1 MVTRGRFERPTLW
14 LKVKCST
21 NWANG
26 SQVVPTIGI
35 EPTTYWLQVSCSTNW
50 AKSAFK
56 WWRLTDSN
64 RWPSACKADA
74 LPTELNLQKWWLV
87 RDSNPWMH
95 AWKACELTVSPT
107 SHMALEVGL
116 EPTTDRLTADCST
129 NWAIQAYSIKWS
141 GWWESNPRSQLGRLK
156 FYHWTTPAFLNAHL
170 YYHSFQSI
178 ASIYF
183 VF

>member
-1 MVTRGRFERPTLW
+1 ML
-14 LKVKCST
+14 S
-21 NWANG
+21 
-26 SQVVPTIGI
+26 
-35 EPTTYWLQVSCSTNW
+35 
-50 AKSAFK
+50 
-56 WWRLTDSN
+56 WWELTGSN

-156 FYHWTTPAFLNAHL
+156 FYHWTTPALNGAQGRSRTGTDFKVRRILSPVRLPISPPGLIQLNGDPQATRTPDPLIKSQML
-170 YYHSFQSI
+170 YQLS
-178 ASIYF
+178 
-183 VF
+183 

>member
-1 MVTRGRFERPTLW
+1 MNFSLLFRRLFLLEGKKKKSFRTLFE
-14 LKVKCST
+14 
-21 NWANG
+21 
-26 SQVVPTIGI
+26 
-35 EPTTYWLQVSCSTNW
+35 
-50 AKSAFK
+50 K
-56 WWRLTDSN
+56 WWR
-64 RWPSACKADA
+64 
-74 LPTELNLQKWWLV
+74 V

-156 FYHWTTPAFLNAHL
+156 FYHWTTPALNGAQGRSRTGTDFKVRRILSPVRLPISPPGLIQLNGDPQATRTPDPLIKSQML
-170 YYHSFQSI
+170 YQLS
-178 ASIYF
+178 
-183 VF
+183 

>member
-1 MVTRGRFERPTLW
+1 M
-14 LKVKCST
+14 KK
-21 NWANG
+21 
-26 SQVVPTIGI
+26 SQINKKHHRSDVI
-35 EPTTYWLQVSCSTNW
+35 Y
-50 AKSAFK
+50 
-56 WWRLTDSN
+56 
-64 RWPSACKADA
+64 
-74 LPTELNLQKWWLV
+74 KWWLV

-156 FYHWTTPAFLNAHL
+156 FYHWTTPALNGAQGRSRTGTDFKVRRILSPVRLPISPPGLIQLNGDPQATRTPDPLIRSQML
-170 YYHSFQSI
+170 YQLS
-178 ASIYF
+178 
-183 VF
+183 

>member
-1 MVTRGRFERPTLW
+1 MKGFTQICEKIMLSF
-14 LKVKCST
+14 LKNVFWIKKEVLSDF
-21 NWANG
+21 
-26 SQVVPTIGI
+26 V
-35 EPTTYWLQVSCSTNW
+35 L
-50 AKSAFK
+50 K
-56 WWRLTDSN
+56 WWR
-64 RWPSACKADA
+64 
-74 LPTELNLQKWWLV
+74 V

-156 FYHWTTPAFLNAHL
+156 FYHWTTPASLVPETGLEPVQLLHRQILSLLRLPISPFGLVCL
-170 YYHSFQSI
+170 I
-178 ASIYF
+178 IITRPLL
-183 VF
+183 

>member
-1 MVTRGRFERPTLW
+1 MKKSQINKKHHRGD
-14 LKVKCST
+14 V
-21 NWANG
+21 
-26 SQVVPTIGI
+26 I
-35 EPTTYWLQVSCSTNW
+35 Y
-50 AKSAFK
+50 
-56 WWRLTDSN
+56 
-64 RWPSACKADA
+64 
-74 LPTELNLQKWWLV
+74 KWWLV

-156 FYHWTTPAFLNAHL
+156 FYHWTTPALNGAQGRSRTGTDFKVRRILSPVRLPISPPGLIQLNGDPQATRTPDPLIKNQML
-170 YYHSFQSI
+170 YQLS
-178 ASIYF
+178 
-183 VF
+183 

>member
-1 MVTRGRFERPTLW
+1 MKGFTQICEKIMLSFLNNVFWIKKEVLSDFVW
-14 LKVKCST
+14 
-21 NWANG
+21 
-26 SQVVPTIGI
+26 
-35 EPTTYWLQVSCSTNW
+35 
-50 AKSAFK
+50 K
-56 WWRLTDSN
+56 WWR
-64 RWPSACKADA
+64 
-74 LPTELNLQKWWLV
+74 V

-156 FYHWTTPAFLNAHL
+156 FYHWTTPALNGAQGRSRTGTDFKVRRILSPVRLPISPPGLIQLNGDPQATRTPDPLIKSQML
-170 YYHSFQSI
+170 YQLS
-178 ASIYF
+178 
-183 VF
+183 